1 MASSTGKF
9 GALAGLNGR
18 QPAAS
23 FPQAIAPSSFGRKPG
38 KRSNP
43 EFKQFSV
50 LLRKASQREATDILR
65 RRDDGTDFGDLLQ
78 SLLEE
83 WLQREAKS

>member
-1 MASSTGKF
+1 MASSPGKF
-9 GALAGLNGR
+9 GALAELNR
-18 QPAAS
+18 RPPVAVSQAPA
-23 FPQAIAPSSFGRKPG
+23 FGRKPG

-43 EFKQFSV
+43 EFKQYSV

-78 SLLEE
+78 SLLED
-83 WLQREAKS
+83 WLQREGKQ